1 MTHWIDTLV
10 RLRDCGQPVVVVT
23 VASTRGSAPREAGT
37 KMIVT
42 AAAVHGTIGGG
53 HLEHKAIAI
62 ARDLLTCGGPNALR
76 RFPLGASL
84 GQCCGGLV
92 NLLFEPVIDAAPW
105 LDALVE
111 LRRDGVDGVMVSTTN
126 GIAAAGKLV
135 VGSNRAFGSVGGG
148 MEAQVTALARQM
160 LTSGDGPRLL
170 PLGDGEAA
178 LTVLL
183 EPVRANAFAIVL
195 FGAGHVGRALVRI
208 LADLPCRITW
218 VDEREDE
225 FPRDVPENVRVVCTD
240 TPESEVDAATPA
252 THFLV
257 MTHSH
262 ALDEALA
269 ERILRRN
276 DCAWFG
282 LIGSLT
288 KRRMFERRMGRR
300 GMPAARFAAMSCPI
314 GVPGIPGK
322 EPAVIAVAVAAE
334 LLQVRARAVAEVDAP
349 ANARRA

>member
-1 MTHWIDTLV
+1 L
-10 RLRDCGQPVVVVT
+10 
-23 VASTRGSAPREAGT
+23 A
-37 KMIVT
+37 
-42 AAAVHGTIGGG
+42 
-53 HLEHKAIAI
+53 
-62 ARDLLTCGGPNALR
+62 
-76 RFPLGASL
+76 
-84 GQCCGGLV
+84 
-92 NLLFEPVIDAAPW
+92 
-105 LDALVE
+105 E

-135 VGSNRAFGSVGGG
+135 VASNRAFGSVGGSV
-148 MEAQVTALARQM
+148 EAQVTALARRM

-183 EPVRANAFAIVL
+183 EPVRANEFAIVL

-288 KRRMFERRMGRR
+288 KRRMFERRMERR
-300 GMPAARFAAMSCPI
+300 GMPAARFTSMICPI

-334 LLQVRARAVAEVDAP
+334 LLQVRARAVAGVAAP
-349 ANARRA
+349 ANAHRA

>member
-1 MTHWIDTLV
+1 MIHWIDTLV
-10 RLRDCGQPVVVVT
+10 RLRECGDPAVVVT

-62 ARDLLTCGGPNALR
+62 ARDLLACGGPNALR

-126 GIAAAGKLV
+126 GVAAAGKLV
-135 VGSNRAFGSVGGG
+135 VASNRTFGSVGVGV
-148 MEAQVTALARQM
+148 EEEVTALARQV

-170 PLGDGEAA
+170 PFGDGEAA

-183 EPVRANAFAIVL
+183 DPVRANEFAIVL

-240 TPESEVDAATPA
+240 SPESEVDAAAPA

-262 ALDEALA
+262 ALDETLA

-288 KRRMFERRMGRR
+288 KRRMFERRMQRR
-300 GMPAARFAAMSCPI
+300 GVPAASLAAMTCPI

-334 LLQVRARAVAEVDAP
+334 LLQVRARAVAGGDAP
-349 ANARRA
+349 VTARRA

>member
-1 MTHWIDTLV
+1 V
-10 RLRDCGQPVVVVT
+10 RLRDCGQPAVVVT

-42 AAAVHGTIGGG
+42 AAAVHATIGGG

-92 NLLFEPVIDAAPW
+92 NLLFEPVVDAAPW

-111 LRRDGVDGVMVSTTN
+111 LRRDGVDGVMVSTTH

-135 VGSNRAFGSVGGG
+135 VASNRAFGSVGGG
-148 MEAQVTALARQM
+148 VEEEVTALARQM

-170 PLGDGEAA
+170 PLGDGEATRT
-178 LTVLL
+178 LLL
-183 EPVRANAFAIVL
+183 EPVRANEFAIVL
-195 FGAGHVGRALVRI
+195 FGAGHVARALVRI

-240 TPESEVDAATPA
+240 TPESEVDAAKPA

-288 KRRMFERRMGRR
+288 KRRQFERRMERR
-300 GMPAARFAAMSCPI
+300 GMPAARFAAMRCPI

-334 LLQVRARAVAEVDAP
+334 LLQVRARAVAGVDAL
-349 ANARRA
+349 ADARRA

>member
-10 RLRDCGQPVVVVT
+10 RLRDCGQPAVVVT
-23 VASTRGSAPREAGT
+23 VAATRGSAPREAGT

-62 ARDLLTCGGPNALR
+62 ARDLLIGGANALR

-92 NLLFEPVIDAAPW
+92 NLLFEPVVDAAPW

-111 LRRDGVDGVMVSTTN
+111 LRRDDVDGVMVSTTN

-135 VGSNRAFGSVGGG
+135 VTSNRAFGSVGGG
-148 MEAQVTALARQM
+148 VEAQVTALARQM
-160 LTSGDGPRLL
+160 LASGDGPRLL

-178 LTVLL
+178 LTVLF
-183 EPVRANAFAIVL
+183 EPVRANEFAIVL

-257 MTHSH
+257 LTHSH

-288 KRRMFERRMGRR
+288 KRRMFERRLERR
-300 GMPAARFAAMSCPI
+300 GMPAARFASMTCPI

-334 LLQVRARAVAEVDAP
+334 LLQVRARAVAGVDAP

>member
-10 RLRDCGQPVVVVT
+10 RLRDCGQPAVVVT

-42 AAAVHGTIGGG
+42 VAAVHGTIGSG

-62 ARDLLTCGGPNALR
+62 ARDLLIGGANALR

-92 NLLFEPVIDAAPW
+92 NLLFEPVADAAPW
-105 LDALVE
+105 LDPLVE

-126 GIAAAGKLV
+126 GIAGAGKLV
-135 VGSNRAFGSVGGG
+135 VTSNRAFGLIGGG
-148 MEAQVTALARQM
+148 VEAQVTALARQM
-160 LTSGDGPRLL
+160 LISGDGPRLL

-183 EPVRANAFAIVL
+183 EPVRADEFAIVL

-218 VDEREDE
+218 VDERADE

-240 TPESEVDAATPA
+240 TSESEVDAATPA
-252 THFLV
+252 THFIV

-288 KRRMFERRMGRR
+288 KRRMFERRMERR
-300 GMPAARFAAMSCPI
+300 GMPAARFAAMTCPI

-334 LLQVRARAVAEVDAP
+334 LLQVRARALAGVDAP
-349 ANARRA
+349 ANAHRA